1 MGSQLNPARREE
13 TELVRATIS
22 RLDGGGGRIETLEVA
37 WNPAS
42 FRLRRGTAEPLS
54 LSPHLSA
61 DVPTGVSPRLSG
73 VAPLGANIGETLSM
87 ELPIDT
93 ASRPG
98 GDGDRDARRVP
109 ATLRSWMDPLPESL
123 APPRVLFLWG
133 PQRFAGFIE
142 DVEEEW
148 TRFDPDGTPT
158 RGRVRLTMRGLS

>member
-1 MGSQLNPARREE
+1 MGSTLNPTQREE
-13 TELVRATIS
+13 PELTKATIS
-22 RLDGGGGRIETLEVA
+22 RLDGGGGLIETLEVD

-42 FRLRRGTAEPLS
+42 CRLRRGAAEAARFS
-54 LSPHLSA
+54 GRFSEA
-61 DVPTGVSPRLSG
+61 DRFSDELPPGSG
-73 VAPLGANIGETLSM
+73 GEEILSM

-93 ASRPG
+93 AGRPAPEG
-98 GDGDRDARRVP
+98 ERDGRRVS

-158 RGRVRLTMRGLS
+158 RGRVRLTIRGLA